1 MPVLL
6 LLERTVYD
14 VVDSAW
20 RTVDVEA
27 KLLKVAREALTV
39 IQREGLN
46 SMQNMLSG
54 IKQFFSDI
62 ASEQI
67 GPSDWH
73 LIEIRSAN
81 CFKYIDK
88 LHETRLQILSPETKA
103 DVRQLR
109 IHTADI
115 LVMSCSQFV
124 DQDVRAATSTVTTKI
139 NEIRHGSSFSAE
151 SPTEVRF
158 VTAYLARRAK
168 IGRDKT
174 DLCR

>member
-6 LLERTVYD
+6 LLEP
-14 VVDSAW
+14 VVDSAL
-20 RTVDVEA
+20 RTADVEA

-39 IQREGLN
+39 IQHERLN
-46 SMQNMLSG
+46 SMKNMLSG
-54 IKQFFSDI
+54 IQQFFSDI
-62 ASEQI
+62 ASEKI

-73 LIEIRSAN
+73 LIELRSAN

-158 VTAYLARRAK
+158 VTAYFGPKGQNRP
-168 IGRDKT
+168 
-174 DLCR
+174 